1 MWTHKHVLT
10 ILNGLTR
17 HTHTHTHLYLKE
29 KVMNLRGSEGI
40 QEDVERR
47 ERGGNNKTIVPTSE
61 IIFK

>member
-29 KVMNLRGSEGI
+29 KVMNLRGSEGL

-47 ERGGNNKTIVPTSE
+47 ERGVA
-61 IIFK
+61 IIKL

>member
-17 HTHTHTHLYLKE
+17 HTHLYLKE

-47 ERGGNNKTIVPTSE
+47 ERGVA
-61 IIFK
+61 IIKL